1 MSDNPS
7 LETLESKLERLIEE
21 WKKAQVSTEKW
32 DGISAFRDEPLPLE
46 KADRNLAEFVALH
59 PELLNPVIPPPYYTP
74 DGLEGA
80 LIPQLL
86 ALPDEI
92 RRLQESFDS
101 ADLEYQEWISR
112 GSIDALQDEEI
123 ARFTDKDGN
132 LRLPANDRER
142 DMAITYHLTH
152 NEMMVNATL
161 KRADALRALTQ
172 AKNRLECARLIIQ
185 MISRGNG
192 K

>member
-7 LETLESKLERLIEE
+7 LETLESKLERLVEE
-21 WKKAQVSTEKW
+21 WKKAQISTEKW

-59 PELLNPVIPPPYYTP
+59 PELLRTVPTLPDCYSP

-92 RRLQESFDS
+92 RRLQESFDKI
-101 ADLEYQEWISR
+101 DHEYQLVTSMASIISL
-112 GSIDALQDEEI
+112 GEPLFAG
-123 ARFTDKDGN
+123 KDGE
-132 LRLPANDRER
+132 LHAASNDTER
-142 DMAITYHLTH
+142 KLAIERACASDSAARMATQ
-152 NEMMVNATL
+152 
-161 KRADALRALTQ
+161 RADALRALQQ

-185 MISRGNG
+185 MVCRGN
-192 K
+192 KF